1 MLWIAL
7 PTKKSSTTKIGQHI
21 PCGYSMPTIWA
32 FDGIKNKHSLYR
44 GEDRM
49 KKFCISLRE
58 HAADVINFEKKKML
72 PLTEKRNQIAPRCNA
87 MLHL

>member
-1 MLWIAL
+1 MKKYLKIKVFCRIAL

-44 GEDRM
+44 GKD
-49 KKFCISLRE
+49 C
-58 HAADVINFEKKKML
+58 NFF
-72 PLTEKRNQIAPRCNA
+72 KRTCSRCN
-87 MLHL
+87 